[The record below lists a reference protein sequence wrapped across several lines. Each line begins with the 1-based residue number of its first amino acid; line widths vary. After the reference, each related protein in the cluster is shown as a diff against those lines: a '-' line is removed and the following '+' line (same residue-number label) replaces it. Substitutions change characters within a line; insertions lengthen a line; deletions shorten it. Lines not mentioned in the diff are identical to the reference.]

1 VLEDISPLE
10 TRVPTINSR
19 AARSPILESVARLKR
34 FLAVSIGFFLMYIV
48 LKAFSTASKIDLS

>member
-10 TRVPTINSR
+10 TRAPIIHSR

-34 FLAVSIGFFLMYIV
+34 LLAVSIGLFLMYIIW
-48 LKAFSTASKIDLS
+48 KAPSTAS